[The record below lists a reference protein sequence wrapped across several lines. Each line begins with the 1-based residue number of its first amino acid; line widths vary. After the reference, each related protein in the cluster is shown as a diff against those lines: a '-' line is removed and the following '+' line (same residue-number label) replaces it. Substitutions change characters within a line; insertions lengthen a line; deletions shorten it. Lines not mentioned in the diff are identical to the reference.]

1 VLWSYTS
8 NSPCVFLPWC
18 LVKVQDTSLW
28 RGSYMSSETTLSLL
42 LRFTKYYSCDQIK
55 EVEMGG
61 TCNTH
66 GEIRNAYNIL
76 AEKLK
81 RRDYLGDMSVDMRI
95 ILT

>member
-1 VLWSYTS
+1 
-8 NSPCVFLPWC
+8 
-18 LVKVQDTSLW
+18 
-28 RGSYMSSETTLSLL
+28 
-42 LRFTKYYSCDQIK
+42 
-55 EVEMGG
+55 MGG